1 MEDIDL
7 LIVRYLDNTATL
19 DEKKILENW
28 INSSE
33 DNRCYFVRMVK
44 TWEKSHIYL
53 QNDAIAEDYFIRFR
67 QLLHRRKTRRL
78 LYSLS
83 AAAAVAFFVLVIRFF
98 VPTSNVVLVSEA
110 PVDQKKEVV
119 LPDGSIVWLN
129 KNSSIEYP
137 NNFTSNR
144 EVFLTGEAFFDVTKN
159 NGKPFTVK
167 TKELTVQVLGTRFV
181 VTDYND
187 EKNAEAVL
195 ETGKIKLKVEEKG
208 EVFTLQPGQMV
219 THNCE
224 NGETQ
229 LQNVDVHQFTDWIK
243 NSLVFENTSMKNVI
257 TQLEKWYGIKIE
269 CTDEI
274 ILQTPVTITI
284 DKEAK
289 EEVLNTLQIVVP
301 FIWKEKPNQ
310 GERTS
315 IITILPIE

>member
-7 LIVRYLDNTATL
+7 LIVRYLDNAATL

-33 DNRCYFVRMVK
+33 DNRQYFVRMVK

-53 QNDAIAEDYFIRFR
+53 QDDAIAEDHFFRFR

-78 LYSLS
+78 VYSLS
-83 AAAAVAFFVLVIRFF
+83 AAAAVALLVLVIRFF
-98 VPTSNVVLVSEA
+98 VPASNVLLSEA
-110 PVDQKKEVV
+110 TVDQKKEIV

-167 TKELTVQVLGTRFV
+167 TKELTVKVLGTRFV

>member
-7 LIVRYLDNTATL
+7 LIVRYLDNAATL

-33 DNRCYFVRMVK
+33 DNRQYFVRMVK

-53 QNDAIAEDYFIRFR
+53 QDDAIAEDHFFRFR

-78 LYSLS
+78 VYSLS
-83 AAAAVAFFVLVIRFF
+83 AAAAVALLVLVIRFF
-98 VPTSNVVLVSEA
+98 VPASNVLLSEA
-110 PVDQKKEVV
+110 TVDQKKEIV

>member
-98 VPTSNVVLVSEA
+98 VPTSNVVLLSEA
-110 PVDQKKEVV
+110 TVDQKKEVV

-129 KNSSIEYP
+129 KNSSSEYP
-137 NNFTSNR
+137 NNF
-144 EVFLTGEAFFDVTKN
+144 
-159 NGKPFTVK
+159 
-167 TKELTVQVLGTRFV
+167 
-181 VTDYND
+181 
-187 EKNAEAVL
+187 
-195 ETGKIKLKVEEKG
+195 I
-208 EVFTLQPGQMV
+208 
-219 THNCE
+219 
-224 NGETQ
+224 
-229 LQNVDVHQFTDWIK
+229 
-243 NSLVFENTSMKNVI
+243 
-257 TQLEKWYGIKIE
+257 
-269 CTDEI
+269 
-274 ILQTPVTITI
+274 
-284 DKEAK
+284 
-289 EEVLNTLQIVVP
+289 
-301 FIWKEKPNQ
+301 
-310 GERTS
+310 
-315 IITILPIE
+315 

>member
-98 VPTSNVVLVSEA
+98 VPTSNVVLLSEA
-110 PVDQKKEVV
+110 TVDQKKEVV

-137 NNFTSNR
+137 NNFISNR